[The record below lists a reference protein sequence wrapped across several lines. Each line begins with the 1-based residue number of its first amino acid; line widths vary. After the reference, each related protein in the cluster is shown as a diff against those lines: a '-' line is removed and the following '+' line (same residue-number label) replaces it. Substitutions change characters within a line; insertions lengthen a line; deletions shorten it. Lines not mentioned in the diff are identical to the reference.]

1 MSDCARCAQERCF
14 HSRLAPRPARLS
26 GAVLRSE
33 SPISTMRPF
42 LMSRET
48 VVVFTPFTSNNG
60 LKKKGRAGSL
70 LTAAVISVH
79 SNTVG

>member
-1 MSDCARCAQERCF
+1 MRAGEV
-14 HSRLAPRPARLS
+14 LPLPLGPAS
-26 GAVLRSE
+26 GKALRGGIALRV
-33 SPISTMRPF
+33 PISTMRPF
-42 LMSRET
+42 PDVEET

-70 LTAAVISVH
+70 LTAAVISVQ

>member
-1 MSDCARCAQERCF
+1 M
-14 HSRLAPRPARLS
+14 
-26 GAVLRSE
+26 RSE

-70 LTAAVISVH
+70 LTAAVISVQ